1 MSTRIDSD
9 EDIASGLAW
18 LMTRDPVFA
27 EMSALAGPLPL
38 RRSAGGFAGLAG
50 IVIAPQLS
58 VKAANAI
65 EARVEA
71 LVPGLDPKRFALKR
85 EATLRAAGLSAA
97 KVKALKAAAKAMVKG
112 ELDHDV
118 LLTLDSDG
126 VREKLT
132 ALPGIGPWTADI
144 YCLFCL
150 GHGDAFAAG
159 DLALQEAVRI
169 AYALDSRPKEKALLA
184 MAEAWRPWRGVAAR
198 LLWAYYRVVK
208 MREGVTG

>member
-9 EDIASGLAW
+9 EDIATGLAV
-18 LMTRDPVFA
+18 LVSRDPVFA
-27 EMSALAGPLPL
+27 AMSALAGPLPL

-50 IVIAPQLS
+50 IVIAQQLS
-58 VKAANAI
+58 VKAAHAI

-71 LVPGLDPKRFALKR
+71 LVPGLDPRRFALKR
-85 EATLRAAGLSAA
+85 DATLRAAGLSAA
-97 KVKALKAAAKAMVKG
+97 KVKTLKAAAKAMVRG
-112 ELDHDV
+112 ELDHED
-118 LLTLDSDG
+118 LLGLDSEG
-126 VREKLT
+126 VRAKLT

-169 AYALDSRPKEKALLA
+169 AYALEARPKEKALLA
-184 MAEAWRPWRGVAAR
+184 KAEAWRPWRGVAAR

>member
-50 IVIAPQLS
+50 IVIAQQLS

-97 KVKALKAAAKAMVKG
+97 KVKTLKAAAKAMVKG

>member
-1 MSTRIDSD
+1 
-9 EDIASGLAW
+9 
-18 LMTRDPVFA
+18 
-27 EMSALAGPLPL
+27 
-38 RRSAGGFAGLAG
+38 
-50 IVIAPQLS
+50 
-58 VKAANAI
+58 
-65 EARVEA
+65 
-71 LVPGLDPKRFALKR
+71 
-85 EATLRAAGLSAA
+85 
-97 KVKALKAAAKAMVKG
+97 MVKG

>member
-1 MSTRIDSD
+1 MSTRIDSHA
-9 EDIASGLAW
+9 DIATGLAW
-18 LMTRDPVFA
+18 LISREPVFA

-38 RRSAGGFAGLAG
+38 RRSPGGFAGLAG
-50 IVIAPQLS
+50 IVIAQQLS

-71 LVPGLDPKRFALKR
+71 LVPDLDPKRFVLKR
-85 EATLRAAGLSAA
+85 DATLRAAGLSAA
-97 KVKALKAAAKAMVKG
+97 KVKTLKAAAKAVVRG
-112 ELDHDV
+112 ELDHEE
-118 LLTLDSDG
+118 LLALDSEG
-126 VREKLT
+126 VRAKLT

-169 AYALDSRPKEKALLA
+169 AFRHDDRPKERALLA
-184 MAEAWRPWRGVAAR
+184 MADGWRPWRGVAAR